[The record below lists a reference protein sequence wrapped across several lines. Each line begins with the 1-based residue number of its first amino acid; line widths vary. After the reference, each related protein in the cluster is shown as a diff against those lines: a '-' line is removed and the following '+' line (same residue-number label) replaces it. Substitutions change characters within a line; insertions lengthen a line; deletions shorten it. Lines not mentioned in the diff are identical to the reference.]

1 MTIIGECIRMDS
13 TQLQNLLME
22 NVRTMPNKARRVA
35 EYLLAN
41 MREASFRSIGEIAD
55 ELKVSKAQLVRVA
68 QMLGFSG
75 YAELKACL
83 QQAILEQ
90 INPAALLARAV
101 TSNDEFPDNIFKAEH
116 ANLDDTMAQLS
127 KEDTD
132 TFTKTIKEADIVY
145 CVGWGISS
153 FVMEL
158 MQLRLTVMG
167 CRAILCRRG
176 GLSLWEQMRSVK
188 KSDVVIVCE
197 LPSYAVEVTESVE
210 IAHKKGAK
218 VITMTDSAA
227 APVCRFADL
236 QFNVSANSPT
246 FGSSVIGPIF
256 LTHVL
261 TSALAVSFGAKAKRA
276 FDEQAEFLHDERIFH
291 PIFGLRY

>member
-1 MTIIGECIRMDS
+1 MDS

-22 NVRTMPNKARRVA
+22 KAHTMPNKARRVA

-41 MREASFRSIGEIAD
+41 MREASFRSIGDIAD

-83 QQAILEQ
+83 QKTILEQ

-101 TSNDEFPDNIFKAEH
+101 NSNDSFPDSIFKAEH
-116 ANLDDTMAQLS
+116 ANLDDTMAQLAPES
-127 KEDTD
+127 IEKFNE
-132 TFTKTIKEADIVY
+132 IVKSSDNIY
-145 CVGWGISS
+145 CIGWGISS
-153 FVMEL
+153 LVMEL
-158 MQLRLTVMG
+158 MQMRLAIMG

-176 GLSLWEQMRSVK
+176 GLSLWEQMRSVREG
-188 KSDVVIVCE
+188 DAVIVCE

-210 IAHKKGAK
+210 IAHRNGAK
-218 VITMTDSAA
+218 IITMTDSAA
-227 APVCRFADL
+227 APVCRFAEL
-236 QFNVSANSPT
+236 QLSVSANSPT
-246 FGSSVIGPIF
+246 FGSSIMGPVF

-261 TSALAVSFGAKAKRA
+261 TSSLSVSLGAEAKKS
-276 FDEQAEFLHDERIFH
+276 FDEQAQFLHDERIFH
-291 PIFGLRY
+291 PIFGLKY

>member
-1 MTIIGECIRMDS
+1 
-13 TQLQNLLME
+13 
-22 NVRTMPNKARRVA
+22 MPNKARRVA

-41 MREASFRSIGEIAD
+41 MREASFRSIGDIAD

-83 QQAILEQ
+83 QKTILEQ

-101 TSNDEFPDNIFKAEH
+101 NSSDSFPDSVFKAEH

-127 KEDTD
+127 PEETD
-132 TFTKTIKEADIVY
+132 RFNEIVKGANNIY
-145 CVGWGISS
+145 CIGWGISS
-153 FVMEL
+153 LVMEL
-158 MQLRLTVMG
+158 MQIRLTIMG
-167 CRAILCRRG
+167 CRAFLCRRG
-176 GLSLWEQMRSVK
+176 GLSLWEQVRGVREG
-188 KSDVVIVCE
+188 DVVIVCE

-210 IAHKKGAK
+210 IAHRNGAK

-227 APVCRFADL
+227 APVCRFAEL
-236 QFNVSANSPT
+236 QLNVSANSPT
-246 FGSSVIGPIF
+246 FGSSIIGPIF

-261 TSALAVSFGAKAKRA
+261 TSSLAVSLGAEAKKS
-276 FDEQAEFLHDERIFH
+276 FDEQASFLHDERIFH
-291 PIFGLRY
+291 PIFGLKY

>member
-1 MTIIGECIRMDS
+1 MDS

-22 NVRTMPNKARRVA
+22 RAHTMPNKARRVA

-41 MREASFRSIGEIAD
+41 MREASFRSIGDIAE

-75 YAELKACL
+75 YAELKSCL
-83 QQAILEQ
+83 QKAILEQ

-101 TSNDEFPDNIFKAEH
+101 SSGDSFPDSLYKAEH

-127 KEDTD
+127 PEDTEK
-132 TFTKTIKEADIVY
+132 FCELVRSANTIY

-153 FVMEL
+153 LVVEL
-158 MQLRLTVMG
+158 LQMRLSVMG
-167 CRAILCRRG
+167 RKAVFVHRG
-176 GLSLWEQMRSVK
+176 SLSMWEQARCIGEG
-188 KSDVVIVCE
+188 DLVVVCE
-197 LPSYAVEVTESVE
+197 LPSYAVEVTEAVE
-210 IAHKKGAK
+210 IAHKNGAK
-218 VITMTDSAA
+218 VVTITDSAA
-227 APVCRFADL
+227 APVCRTAELSF
-236 QFNVSANSPT
+236 FVSANSPT
-246 FGSSVIGPIF
+246 FGSSIIGPLF

-261 TSALAVSFGAKAKRA
+261 ASALAITLEADAKKHLE
-276 FDEQAEFLHDERIFH
+276 EQAEFLHDERIFH

>member
-1 MTIIGECIRMDS
+1 MDS

-22 NVRTMPNKARRVA
+22 KAHTMPNKARRVA

-41 MREASFRSIGEIAD
+41 MRAASFRSIGDIAD

-83 QQAILEQ
+83 QKTIMEQ

-101 TSNDEFPDNIFKAEH
+101 NSSDSFPESISKAEH
-116 ANLDDTMAQLS
+116 ANLDDTMAQLAPES
-127 KEDTD
+127 IDRFCE
-132 TFTKTIKEADIVY
+132 IVKSANSIY
-145 CVGWGISS
+145 CFGWGISS
-153 FVMEL
+153 LVMEL
-158 MQLRLTVMG
+158 MHMRLTVMG
-167 CRAILCRRG
+167 CRSLLCRRG
-176 GLSLWEQMRSVK
+176 GLSLWEQARSVRAG
-188 KSDVVIVCE
+188 DAAIVCE

-210 IAHKKGAK
+210 IAHKNGAR

-227 APVCRFADL
+227 APVCRFAEL
-236 QFNVSANSPT
+236 QLNVSANSPT

-261 TSALAVSFGAKAKRA
+261 TSSLSLSLGDEARRS
-276 FDEQAEFLHDERIFH
+276 FDEQAQFLHDERIFH
-291 PIFGLRY
+291 PIFGLKY

>member
-1 MTIIGECIRMDS
+1 MDS

-22 NVRTMPNKARRVA
+22 RAHTMPNKARRVA
-35 EYLLAN
+35 EYLLAH

-75 YAELKACL
+75 YAELKNCL
-83 QQAILEQ
+83 QKAILEQ

-101 TSNDEFPDNIFKAEH
+101 DSGDSFPESVYQAEY
-116 ANLDDTMAQLS
+116 ANLNDTMAQLTD
-127 KEDTD
+127 EDTAE
-132 TFTKTIKEADIVY
+132 FCKLLAGSNNIF

-153 FVMEL
+153 LVMEL
-158 MQLRLTVMG
+158 MQLRLSVMG
-167 CRAILCRRG
+167 LKAQTMHRG
-176 GLSLWEQMRSVK
+176 SLSLWEQARCVCDG
-188 KSDVVIVCE
+188 DVVVVCE

-210 IAHKKGAK
+210 IAKAKGAK
-218 VITMTDSAA
+218 IITITDSAA

-236 QFNVSANSPT
+236 SLFVSANSPT
-246 FGSSVIGPIF
+246 FGSSTIGPIF

-261 TSALAVSFGAKAKRA
+261 TTALAFSLGEYAKKA
-276 FDEQAEFLHDERIFH
+276 FEEQAQFLHDERIFH
-291 PIFGLRY
+291 PIFGLKY